1 MDRLLKFMP
10 PGMRQVAETL
20 LTGSGEGARSGRGA
34 LTAFAVRVAS
44 AMLAFLTQILLA
56 RWMGAFEFGVF
67 SYSWVWII
75 VLGSLVSA
83 GFATSVVRFLP
94 EYRERSQWD
103 LFQGFLTTGRAMAA
117 GLGVIAGVL
126 AVGIANGWGGLVT
139 PVYFLPLTLALLS
152 LPAYGLT
159 DFHDGVGR
167 AQGWIDLALI
177 PPYILRPFLLFAF
190 IGLFYAF
197 ERPPD
202 AATAA
207 LALVLACWLT
217 ALLQYLAQKRRMRG
231 LMPKT
236 RPAYALPLW
245 IRTSLPLLMIDGFA
259 LFILNL
265 DMLLLEYLGVPAD
278 RIGIYF
284 AALKTISLIA
294 FVQFSISAVAMPRFA
309 ALHAR
314 GDTIEIGRF
323 LARMQAWCFWPSVLG
338 ALILLVLGKPL
349 LWLFGPD
356 FVQAYPVMFILAG
369 GLLARAAAGPAQNL
383 LAVSGHQD
391 KAAMILAAT
400 LLINGSLGLALIP
413 RFGIEG
419 AAIAIAAAF
428 AFEALATIVLT
439 RSIFPSGKAENGVT
453 SWSRP

>member
-1 MDRLLKFMP
+1 MDRLLKLMP
-10 PGMRQVAETL
+10 PALRQPAQAL
-20 LTGSGEGARSGRGA
+20 LTGSGEVARSGRGA
-34 LTAFAVRVAS
+34 LTAFAIRIAS
-44 AMLAFLTQILLA
+44 ALLAFLTQIFLA

-75 VLGSLVSA
+75 VLGSMVSA

-94 EYRERSQWD
+94 EYREQGKWD
-103 LFQGFLTTGRAMAA
+103 LLRGFLRTGRVITALAA
-117 GLGVIAGVL
+117 IAFAVL
-126 AVGIANGWGGLVT
+126 AVLVVTGSSGLVE
-139 PVYFLPLTLALLS
+139 PVYVLPLTIALIS

-159 DFHDGVGR
+159 DFQDGIGR

-177 PPYILRPFLLFAF
+177 PPYIVRPILLFAF
-190 IGLFYAF
+190 IGIAYALA
-197 ERPPD
+197 RPPD

-207 LALVLACWLT
+207 LALVAACWLT
-217 ALLQYLAQKRRMRG
+217 ALVQYLAQKRRFGG
-231 LMPKT
+231 LVPKQK
-236 RPAYALPLW
+236 PAYAVPFWL
-245 IRTSLPLLMIDGFA
+245 RTSLPLLMIDGFT

-265 DMLLLEYLGVPAD
+265 DVLLLEYLRVPAD

-294 FVQFSISAVAMPRFA
+294 FVHFSISAVAMPRFA

-314 GDTIEIGRF
+314 GETAEIGRF
-323 LARMQAWCFWPSVLG
+323 LVRMQKWCFWPSALG
-338 ALILLVLGKPL
+338 ALVLLVLGKPL

-356 FVQAYPVMFILAG
+356 FVQAYPVMFILAA

-391 KAAMILAAT
+391 KAAMILFVT
-400 LLINGSLGLALIP
+400 LLINGGLGLALIP

-419 AAIAIAAAF
+419 AAMAITAAF
-428 AFEALATIVLT
+428 ACETLATILLT
-439 RSIFPSGKAENGVT
+439 RRYFPPAPEALVPGTPS
-453 SWSRP
+453 